1 MRFESIE
8 VQNMR
13 LFGDDKCIVTADVD
27 KNVIILLGDNGTGKT
42 SLLDAIAIS
51 IAPFVAQF
59 PQNSDRAFTDFDV
72 HVTERGRQAS
82 YLSVQASFRLPS
94 GTVIASRRTRKGLEK
109 GPDSDVRQLKAYA
122 AGLKDAI
129 LAERPDV
136 TLPILA
142 YFGTGRGQIK
152 APERKRSFQKTFE
165 RWDCYHSALTP
176 AADFKTFF
184 QWFDLMEDEERRHR
198 EQIRD
203 FDYKSPV
210 LTAVRRAVAD
220 FMPERFTNPHIEIH
234 PLRFVVDEC
243 DSHTRRQLRIEQLSD
258 GYKIVL
264 AMVADIAARM
274 AEANP
279 DRADILST
287 PGLVL
292 IDEVDL
298 HLHPLWQRT
307 IIRQLVRTFPNVQFV
322 VSTHSP
328 IIVVGASD
336 IAQVVHLGKDVPQ
349 ADLWNM
355 NVSQVLLSDLFNL
368 RSLFGPQWD
377 TDMQRRDAL
386 LSQPTLTEVEQRELT
401 ALEEKLAAVSFC
413 DNRHLLRSTQL
424 VDKIAQ
430 QLGIRL

>member
-13 LFGDDKCIVTADVD
+13 LFGDEKYIVSAEAD
-27 KNVIILLGDNGTGKT
+27 KNVIVLLGDNGTGKT
-42 SLLDAIAIS
+42 TLLDAIAIS
-51 IAPFVAQF
+51 VAPFVAQF
-59 PQNSDRAFTDFDV
+59 PQNSDRAFSDFDV
-72 HVTERGRQAS
+72 HVTDRGHQAS
-82 YLSVQASFRLPS
+82 YLSVQATFRLPD
-94 GTVIASRRTRKGLEK
+94 GTQIVSRRTRKGRDK
-109 GPDSDVRQLKAYA
+109 GVDSDVRSLKAYA
-122 AGLKDAI
+122 VGLKESI
-129 LAERPDV
+129 VAERPGV

-210 LTAVRRAVAD
+210 LNAVRRAVSD
-220 FMPERFTNPHIEIH
+220 FMPERFSDPHIEIH
-234 PLRFVVDEC
+234 PLRFVVEERDT
-243 DSHTRRQLRIEQLSD
+243 DTRRQLRIEQLSD

-279 DRADILST
+279 EKEDILST

-307 IIRQLVRTFPNVQFV
+307 IIRQLVTTFPNVQFI

-328 IIVVGASD
+328 IIVVGASE
-336 IAQVVHLGKDVPQ
+336 IAQVIHLGAESHQ
-349 ADLWNM
+349 AGLCNM
-355 NVSQVLLSDLFNL
+355 NVAQVLLSDLFNL
-368 RSLFGPQWD
+368 QSLFGPQWD
-377 TDMQRRDAL
+377 KDMERRDAL
-386 LSQPTLTEVEQRELT
+386 LAQPTLTPSEQAELT
-401 ALEEKLAAVSFC
+401 ALDEKLAALSFC
-413 DNRHLLRSTQL
+413 DNRQFFRSNQL

-430 QLGIRL
+430 QLGLRL

>member
-13 LFGDDKCIVTADVD
+13 LFGDEKRTVTADAD
-27 KNVIILLGDNGTGKT
+27 KNVLILLGDNGTGKT

-51 IAPFVAQF
+51 VAPFVAQF
-59 PQNSDRAFTDFDV
+59 PQNSDRAFSDFDV
-72 HVTERGRQAS
+72 HISERGRLSS
-82 YLSVQASFRLPS
+82 YLCVQAKFRLPDDT
-94 GTVIASRRTRKGLEK
+94 TVISRRTRKGLEK
-109 GPDSDVRQLKAYA
+109 APDSDIRALKAYA
-122 AGLKDAI
+122 AGLKEAI
-129 LAERPDV
+129 IAERPDV

-198 EQIRD
+198 ELIRD

-210 LTAVRRAVAD
+210 LNAVRRAVSD
-220 FMPERFTNPHIEIH
+220 FMPERFCNPHIEIH
-234 PLRFVVDEC
+234 PLRFVVDEREAQ
-243 DSHTRRQLRIEQLSD
+243 TRRQLRIEQLSD

-279 DRADILST
+279 DREDILST

-307 IIRQLVRTFPNVQFV
+307 IIRQLVHTFPNVQFIL
-322 VSTHSP
+322 STHSP
-328 IIVVGASD
+328 IIVVGASE
-336 IAQVVHLGKDVPQ
+336 IAQVVHLGNESSPS
-349 ADLWNM
+349 DLWNM
-355 NVSQVLLSDLFNL
+355 NVAQVLLSDLFNL
-368 RSLFGPQWD
+368 QSLFGPQWD
-377 TDMQRRDAL
+377 KDLQRRDAL
-386 LSQPTLTEVEQRELT
+386 LAQPTLSDSEQQELS
-401 ALEEKLAAVSFC
+401 ALDEKLAALSFC
-413 DNRHLLRSTQL
+413 ENSHLLRSNQL
-424 VDKIAQ
+424 VEKIAQ